1 MLDELRQVMPLEK
14 GMDLLRR
21 LENKRVDQALPAEM
35 ELGLLWA
42 LSKLGEMDIE
52 PEWWGDSSRPDA
64 VTDYLLPSRLT
75 AIEIAAVTDNAISG
89 EELMDRVA
97 LQITDFSNTLQK
109 GSGQYLYFTFGGTQ
123 AFENGRSVRR
133 RLAPE
138 GYLLSEAAKN
148 SIREWISSGGADS
161 GKLTISEP
169 GLHIVV
175 ERRGYKQVRYHNVFS
190 SIPPEA
196 YSIDDNPLYALLK
209 RKLAQLKAAPSD
221 TVRIIIVADVGSTLL
236 RRIGTFG
243 EKTGPGGY
251 HFSGTDI
258 ISHFIRTNSA
268 RIDAVAVFT
277 PHRKRINFHQD
288 DLQWAGHCF
297 AANRALRDEL
307 IGAVKKLAASL
318 PKPHF
323 EGYQARSLF
332 QQGAFSPTA
341 RGWYLGVKM
350 TSRPGQFQVSIPAR
364 AFLDLLAGRITP
376 QQFSY
381 ALGDRPNEKNLFKGI
396 LDRGETLSAIEMA
409 PRDVDADD
417 DHIVFHFSDDP
428 AARKLKVKAP
438 HEADE

>member
-1 MLDELRQVMPLEK
+1 MPIEK

-35 ELGLLWA
+35 ELGLLWG

-52 PEWWGDSSRPDA
+52 PEWWGNSSRPDA
-64 VTDYLLPSRLT
+64 VTDYLLPSRLA

-97 LQITDFSNTLQK
+97 LQITDFRIPCKKGLGSISTLRLEAPRLLK
-109 GSGQYLYFTFGGTQ
+109 TAGLYVAGW
-123 AFENGRSVRR
+123 RR
-133 RLAPE
+133 KR
-138 GYLLSEAAKN
+138 YLLSEAAKN
-148 SIREWISSGGADS
+148 SIREWISSGGAGS
-161 GKLTISEP
+161 GKLIISEP
-169 GLHIVV
+169 GLHVVV

-221 TVRIIIVADVGSTLL
+221 AVRIIFVADVGSTLL

-243 EKTGPGGY
+243 EKTGLGSY
-251 HFSGTDI
+251 HFLGTDI

-268 RIDAVAVFT
+268 RIDAVAAFT
-277 PHRKRINFHQD
+277 PHRKRTNFHQN

-297 AANRALRDEL
+297 AADRALRDEL
-307 IGAVKKLAASL
+307 SGAVKKLAASL

-332 QQGAFSPTA
+332 QQGAFSQP
-341 RGWYLGVKM
+341 REG
-350 TSRPGQFQVSIPAR
+350 
-364 AFLDLLAGRITP
+364 
-376 QQFSY
+376 
-381 ALGDRPNEKNLFKGI
+381 GI
-396 LDRGETLSAIEMA
+396 SE
-409 PRDVDADD
+409 
-417 DHIVFHFSDDP
+417 
-428 AARKLKVKAP
+428 
-438 HEADE
+438 